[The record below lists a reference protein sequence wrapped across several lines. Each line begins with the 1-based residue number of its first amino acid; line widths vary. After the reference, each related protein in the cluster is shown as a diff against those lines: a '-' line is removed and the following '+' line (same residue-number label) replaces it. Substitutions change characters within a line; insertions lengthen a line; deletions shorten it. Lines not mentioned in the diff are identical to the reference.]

1 MSSASMPPVDSVPS
15 AKHGA
20 TRRQIRGSSLLLI
33 GRSLSMA
40 VNFAVQVLIV
50 RYLTKTD
57 YGAFAYALSI
67 VAMGETIATFGLDR
81 AVTRFV
87 PMYHE
92 RQEFDKLFGTLLLVI
107 GTILSL
113 GLAMVLLVFGFQG
126 VIARTLV
133 GDQLAVA
140 LLVVLIVLS
149 PIQALDDLI
158 VGLFATFASPR
169 SIFFRKHVLAPG
181 LRLMV
186 VVLLVVGRSDVFFL
200 AIGYVATGVVGV
212 VLYGVI
218 LFRVLQRQG
227 LFAHFAARRVVVPL
241 REVLGFTIPLLTSD
255 LVYVLMNS
263 SDAVLLEHF
272 HGSEAV
278 AAFRAVQPA
287 AGLNQ
292 LVISSFTL
300 LFTPLAARLFAR
312 GDREGLNNLYWQTAI
327 WMAVISFP
335 IFALTFSLAQP
346 LTLLLYGQGYADS
359 AVILALLSFGYY
371 FNTALGFNGLTL
383 KVLGKL
389 RYVVVI
395 NVLAALVNVGINM
408 VLIPRWG
415 ALGAAIGTGGT
426 LVAHNVFKQV
436 GLLLGTGVR
445 LFDRRYVRVYAIIG
459 VSALG
464 LLVLQWVPLPHVVFH
479 FLIAAVVSLL
489 VLLVNRKRL
498 DVVQTFPELLRLPLA
513 RRLFGG

>member
-1 MSSASMPPVDSVPS
+1 MDTLTPPTDAVPRTRHAAAS
-15 AKHGA
+15 
-20 TRRQIRGSSLLLI
+20 RQIRGSSLLLL

-57 YGAFAYALSI
+57 YGALAYALSI

-81 AVTRFV
+81 AITRFV
-87 PMYHE
+87 PIYHE
-92 RQEFDKLFGTLLLVI
+92 RREYDKLFGTLILVI

-113 GLAMVLLVFGFQG
+113 GLAMVLLVYGFQG
-126 VIARTLV
+126 LIARTMV
-133 GDQLAVA
+133 SDQLAVA
-140 LLVVLIVLS
+140 LLLILIVLS
-149 PIQALDDLI
+149 PIQAIDDLI
-158 VGLFATFASPR
+158 VGMFATFASPR

-186 VVLLVVGRSDVFFL
+186 VLLLVLGHSDVFFL
-200 AIGYVATGVVGV
+200 AAGYLASGLAGV
-212 VLYGVI
+212 LIYGVI
-218 LFRVLQRQG
+218 LFRVLRRQG
-227 LFAHFAARRVVVPL
+227 LFEHFNPRTLSVPAR
-241 REVLGFTIPLLTSD
+241 EIFAFTIPLLTSD

-272 HGSEAV
+272 RGSADV

-312 GDREGLNNLYWQTAI
+312 EDRVGLNNLYWQTAI

-346 LTLLLYGQGYADS
+346 LTLLLYGQRYADS
-359 AVILALLSFGYY
+359 ATILALLSFGYY

-389 RYVVVI
+389 RYIVVI
-395 NVLAALVNVGINM
+395 NIMAALVNVGINLL
-408 VLIPRWG
+408 LIPRYG

-426 LVAHNVFKQV
+426 LVAHNIFKQA
-436 GLLLGTGVR
+436 GLMMGTGIS
-445 LFDRRYVRVYAIIG
+445 LFDRRYVRVYLIIG
-459 VSALG
+459 LSAAG
-464 LLVLQWVPLPHVVFH
+464 LLLLQLVPLPHVAIH
-479 FLIAAVVSLL
+479 FAIAALVSLL
-489 VLLVNRKRL
+489 VLLVNRRSL
-498 DVVQTFPELLRLPLA
+498 DVAQTFPELLRLPLA
-513 RRLFGG
+513 RRLLGV